1 MRRQTGLSA
10 EINDAVTAKH
20 DTDEELMARFQSGDP
35 GAFDQLYRRYRG
47 PVFSFVL
54 RLSSSP
60 DRAADLTQETF
71 LRLVRSGGGFR
82 HGARVAT
89 WIFTIA
95 RNLSIDSARRQKHR
109 RHQSLDHATKDE
121 GLPLSEQVP
130 SNEPLADR
138 QAIGERL
145 KNDLTDAVEELPT
158 EQKEVFLLRE
168 YHGLSFK
175 EIAEVVGAKEG
186 TTKSRMRYALESLRR
201 ALEPYEDYARTLQ

>member
-1 MRRQTGLSA
+1 M
-10 EINDAVTAKH
+10 TARH
-20 DTDEELMARFQSGDP
+20 DTDEELMICFQGGDAC
-35 GAFDQLYRRYRG
+35 AFDQLYRRYRG

-54 RLSSSP
+54 RFSSAP

-82 HGARVAT
+82 HGSRVAT

-95 RNLSIDSARRQKHR
+95 RNVAIDASRRQQHR
-109 RHQSLDHATKDE
+109 RHQSLDQPTADE
-121 GLPLSEQVP
+121 GRPLSEQIH
-130 SNEPLADR
+130 SEEPLADR
-138 QAIGERL
+138 GVISERL
-145 KNDLTDAVEELPT
+145 KKDLSDAIETLPE

-186 TTKSRMRYALESLRR
+186 TIKSRMRYALEALRR
-201 ALEPYEDYARTLQ
+201 ALSPYEDYARTLQ